1 MGRIARLDCFN
12 FAKFNVMKKFVSL
25 SVLALLA
32 GCGGG
37 GDSAV
42 TGSALTPVSTALPAS
57 NTVENLCQN
66 PRTGTDPFNNNQA
79 FPDKQGT
86 LANEKAWLRSWIDE
100 TYLWYKDVPTT
111 LNPESYPTAIDY
123 FDVLKTSAKT
133 ASGND
138 KDRFHFTYPT
148 AAWNAMSQQGV
159 ELGYGIS
166 WGRVATKTLPR
177 KWVVAIVEPG
187 SPAKLA
193 GLQRGDQ
200 LFSVDDADFIN
211 TSDKAMISIINA
223 GLFPQKEGETHKLV
237 VTRNNANVTV
247 TVAAASVAAAPVQNT
262 KTIDTPSGKVGYLT
276 FNDHNA
282 VSESKLVESI
292 TQLKAAGISDLVL
305 DLRYNGGGLLYVASE
320 LAYMIA
326 GPDQTNGK
334 IFEQTQFNDKLKT
347 EAPTPFISTAYG
359 FSAPKGQAL
368 PYLGLKKV
376 TILTSSGTCSASE
389 AIINGLQ
396 GVDVEVNLIGAQ
408 TCGKP
413 YGFYPTPNCGTT
425 YFAIQ
430 FKGVNNKGYGDY
442 ADGIPATCN
451 VADDFTHAL
460 GDPAEGQLAAALG
473 YRNTKTCP
481 AATTGIQLHTEN
493 LSEKFQMVR
502 PAAKEIAIYGKLK

>member
-1 MGRIARLDCFN
+1 
-12 FAKFNVMKKFVSL
+12 MKKIISFGL
-25 SVLALLA
+25 LALLA

-37 GDSAV
+37 GGNSGV
-42 TGSALTPVSTALPAS
+42 TSGTSGTTPPVTPPVTSTLPAS
-57 NTVENLCQN
+57 DTLANLCQT

-86 LANEKAWLRSWIDE
+86 LANEKTWLRSWIDE
-100 TYLWYKDVPTT
+100 TYLWYKEVPTT
-111 LNPESYPTAIDY
+111 LNPESYATAIDY

-133 ASGND
+133 ASGNA

-200 LFSVDDADFIN
+200 LFSVDDADFLN
-211 TSDKAMISIINA
+211 GNDKATIAAINA
-223 GLFPQKEGETHKLV
+223 GLFPEKEGESHKLV
-237 VTRNNANVTV
+237 VTRNNVNVTV
-247 TVAAASVAAAPVQNT
+247 TVAAANVVAAPVQNT
-262 KTIDTPSGKVGYLT
+262 TTIDTPSGKVGYLT

-282 VSESKLVESI
+282 VSEAKLIDSI
-292 TQLKAAGISDLVL
+292 TQLKTAGISDLVL

-326 GPDQTNGK
+326 GPEQTTGK
-334 IFEQTQFNDKLKT
+334 TFEQTQFNDKFKPD
-347 EAPTPFISTAYG
+347 APTPFLSTAYG
-359 FSAPKGQAL
+359 FSAQKGQAL

-396 GVDVEVNLIGAQ
+396 GVDVEVNLIGGQ

-430 FKGVNNKGYGDY
+430 FKGVNNKGFGDY

-460 GDPAEGQLAAALG
+460 GDKNEGQLAAALS

-481 AATTGIQLHTEN
+481 AATTGIQLQAEN
-493 LSEKFQMVR
+493 LPQKFQMVR
-502 PAAKEIAIYGKLK
+502 PVAKEIAIYSKLK